1 MRAEF
6 AAPYNFAGQDDPELL
21 RQVTGI
27 APEAGGIHVLLEHAG
42 FMSVQRLG
50 ILKVNGGI
58 RAALSPG
65 EYQSHARYLYSNRR
79 AETFVSDARKGA
91 WSVDPKPHI
100 AFFQAPPYQRLY
112 LDSTMDCDQYVKL
125 WQGPGWEWI
134 HGYRQ
139 QELTDSL
146 WPWLKEKELATPE
159 DDKVFHEFRRLLGDR
174 RVAHLRPALRAE
186 RDWTRDEVAAFS
198 AAQLA
203 AEVRAEV
210 NRVLQAIGE
219 PRLPVG

>member
-6 AAPYNFAGQDDPELL
+6 GAPYSSDDDGDPELL

-27 APEAGGIHVLLEHAG
+27 APEAGGIHVLLEGAG
-42 FMSVQRLG
+42 FKSVQRLG
-50 ILKVNGGI
+50 ILRINGGR

-65 EYQSHARYLYSNRR
+65 EYQSHARYLYSDGRG
-79 AETFVSDARKGA
+79 ETFVSVAREGGA
-91 WSVDPKPHI
+91 WSVDPKPHL
-100 AFFQAPPYQRLY
+100 AFFQAPPHQRLY
-112 LDSTMDCDQYVKL
+112 LDPTMDCDQYVGL
-125 WQGPGWEWI
+125 WQGPGWERI

-139 QELTDSL
+139 QELTDDL
-146 WPWLKEKELATPE
+146 WPWLKEQRLATPE
-159 DDKVFHEFRRLLGDR
+159 DDEVFHEFRRLLGDR

-186 RDWTRDEVAAFS
+186 RDWLRDVPS
-198 AAQLA
+198 A

-219 PRLPVG
+219 PRFPAG

>member
-6 AAPYNFAGQDDPELL
+6 GAPYNPDDVGNPELL

-27 APEAGGIHVLLEHAG
+27 APEAEGMHVLLERAG

-58 RAALSPG
+58 RVALSPG
-65 EYQSHARYLYSNRR
+65 EYQSHARYLYSDRR
-79 AETFVSDARKGA
+79 AETFVSNAREGA

-100 AFFQAPPYQRLY
+100 AFYQAPPYQRLY

-125 WQGPGWEWI
+125 WQGPGLKRI
-134 HGYRQ
+134 HGYGQ
-139 QELTDSL
+139 QELTDFL

-159 DDKVFHEFRRLLGDR
+159 DDKVFHEFWRLLGDR

-186 RDWTRDEVAAFS
+186 LDWTRDEVATFS

-203 AEVRAEV
+203 DEVRAEV